1 MTLQELNA
9 ANPETLRKALA
20 DCCGS
25 ESWVDRM
32 ITQRPF
38 DDASQLQTAAND
50 MWWSLSQSDWLEA
63 FSKHPKIGERKPS
76 GKWSAEEQRGMDQAA
91 SGTARCMADLNR
103 AYQEKFGWI
112 FIICATGKSA
122 EEMRNQLEQR
132 LGNDPAAEIRIAAH
146 EQAKITRLRLQKLLD
161 T

>member
-1 MTLQELNA
+1 MTLEELNA
-9 ANPETLRKALA
+9 ADAETLGKALA

-25 ESWVDRM
+25 HSWVDRM
-32 ITQRPF
+32 LTRRPF
-38 DDASQLQTAAND
+38 RDRLQLQTAANEA
-50 MWWSLSQSDWLEA
+50 WWSLSPSDWLEA
-63 FSKHPKIGERKPS
+63 FSKHPRIGERKPT
-76 GKWSAEEQRGMDQAA
+76 GKWSSEEQRGMDRAT
-91 SGTARCMADLNR
+91 SDTAHAIEDLNR

-112 FIICATGKSA
+112 FIICATRKSA

-132 LGNDPAAEIRIAAH
+132 LGNDPAAEIRIAAE

>member
-1 MTLQELNA
+1 MTLEELNA
-9 ANPETLRKALA
+9 ADPETLGKALA

-25 ESWVDRM
+25 SAWVDRM
-32 ITQRPF
+32 MMRRPF
-38 DDASQLQTAAND
+38 GNESQLQSAAD
-50 MWWSLSQSDWLEA
+50 QAWRALSPSDWLEA
-63 FSKHPKIGERKPS
+63 FSKHPKIGERKPT
-76 GKWSAEEQRGMDQAA
+76 GKWSSEEQRGMDQAT
-91 SGTARCMADLNR
+91 SDTAHSIADLNR

-122 EEMRNQLEQR
+122 EEMRSQLEQR
-132 LGNDPAAEIRIAAH
+132 LKNDPAAEIHIAAN